1 MQYNALRGRFKA
13 GLWQRAMEPLL
24 YDPGPMKELK
34 KCRECSQSFTPYYE
48 NDYLCNKCFCL
59 EDNSP
64 WEDDNEMVS
73 VPPKS
78 EWGKISIEIGKQ
90 ADGKRKK
97 N

>member
-1 MQYNALRGRFKA
+1 MTNSNFLYN
-13 GLWQRAMEPLL
+13 
-24 YDPGPMKELK
+24 ELK
-34 KCRECSQSFTPYYE
+34 RCFECDQFFAPIYD
-48 NDYLCNKCFCL
+48 NDNLCGKCFRL
-59 EDNSP
+59 REDPP
-64 WEDDNEMVS
+64 WEDSNDMVS

>member
-1 MQYNALRGRFKA
+1 M
-13 GLWQRAMEPLL
+13 L
-24 YDPGPMKELK
+24 YETGPVKELK
-34 KCRECSQSFTPYYE
+34 ECRECKQPFTPHYE
-48 NDYLCNKCFCL
+48 NDRLCNKCFRL
-59 EDNSP
+59 EDDPP
-64 WEDDNEMVS
+64 WEDGNEMVN